1 MTITQLL
8 VVYGLVLA
16 TSCFVALFIRMQKIR
31 SKLERLEQ
39 TMQNAY
45 DAGFRAG
52 HSQASDEQRSESDG

>member
-16 TSCFVALFIRMQKIR
+16 TSCFIALFIRMRKIR
-31 SKLERLEQ
+31 SKLERLEKSAQ
-39 TMQNAY
+39 SAY

-52 HSQASDEQRSESDG
+52 HSQASEEQRPESGG